1 MFHPSFFYPLYR
13 VVNPRFTRLI
23 FLFALPP
30 TNLVGV
36 PALTYWYHHIH
47 LVASPTNVELVPRC
61 WSLVSALGSPLVPP
75 LC

>member
-1 MFHPSFFYPLYR
+1 MFHPSIVPSTLYR

-23 FLFALPP
+23 PLFTPPP

-36 PALTYWYHHIH
+36 PALTYRYCR
-47 LVASPTNVELVPRC
+47 LRLAASPTYTQPVPRC
-61 WSLVSALGSPLVPP
+61 WSTCECIWLVVPP